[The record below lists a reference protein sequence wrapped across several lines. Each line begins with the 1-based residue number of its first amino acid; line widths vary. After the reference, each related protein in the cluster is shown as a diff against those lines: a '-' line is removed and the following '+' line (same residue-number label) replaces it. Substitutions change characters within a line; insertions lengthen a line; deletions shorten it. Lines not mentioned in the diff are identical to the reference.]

1 MLVFTNLV
9 IIYKVLMK
17 FCNEQ
22 KQPPE
27 VFCEKRCSWKF
38 HKIHRKTPVPESL
51 FLIKL
56 QALGTLAQVF
66 SCEFCEISKNT
77 FFTEYV
83 WTTASEW
90 KLQGFSWRL
99 DSHICY
105 SYILLINTPDINSWY
120 TNPPPYFQRN
130 RFFSL
135 SWIKVMKTSN
145 LIF

>member
-1 MLVFTNLV
+1 MQWTEAATRGVLWEKVFLEISQNS
-9 IIYKVLMK
+9 
-17 FCNEQ
+17 Q
-22 KQPPE
+22 KNTCAR
-27 VFCEKRCSWKF
+27 VS
-38 HKIHRKTPVPESL
+38 